1 MTDQERNQV
10 LKMIEDG
17 KISPEEGLRLM
28 QALDQVP
35 AEDAVPRRLQRVE
48 AWRRKAGDTS
58 PGRGIRP
65 AGGPAHLHRSNPPSS
80 ASGRSRSGSASA
92 SPS

>member
-17 KISPEEGLRLM
+17 KITPEEGLTLM
-28 QALDQVP
+28 QALDQRIP
-35 AEDAVPRRLQRVE
+35 PRKRHQLLPRRPLKRRSE
-48 AWRRKAGDTS
+48 AHRPEQPDPSKPTRTS
-58 PGRGIRP
+58 TG
-65 AGGPAHLHRSNPPSS
+65 SNPPSA
-80 ASGRSRSGSASA
+80 ASGRSRSGSASS